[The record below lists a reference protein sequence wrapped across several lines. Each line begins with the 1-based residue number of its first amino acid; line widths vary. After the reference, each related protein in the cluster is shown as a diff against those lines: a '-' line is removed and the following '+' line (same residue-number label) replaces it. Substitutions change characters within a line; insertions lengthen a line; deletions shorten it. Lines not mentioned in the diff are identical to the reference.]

1 LNIPKTFILKG
12 FFSVIWMLLCCFFL
26 WKNTGLLSDTE
37 LAEDVAQDL
46 VAGDLAGDLTQV
58 EHAFTDVL

>member
-1 LNIPKTFILKG
+1 
-12 FFSVIWMLLCCFFL
+12 MLIVG
-26 WKNTGLLSDTE
+26 NHPLLPDAE